1 MVLEVTNMKELRF
14 IFKSDDEIV
23 IDSKSEYDFLDDL
36 YTFSLFDVSYRF
48 SFKEG
53 MEFIRETKEE
63 IFKLKSFGEKKEASV
78 RLKDER
84 VDFFINVN
92 SLEYEIADKKY
103 TIKYNIES
111 TDDSYKTIEIEIL

>member
-1 MVLEVTNMKELRF
+1 MKELRF